1 MPARKPGASTGALKR
16 ATPASTKPHKR
27 QLSQVT
33 PSASPGSRASKR
45 LKDSAEKE
53 RSRGKATPTKSK
65 YFQEPDSE
73 DDEVDA
79 MDDQDEDDESGYEDQ
94 AASETDQPS
103 TEEPDTEDDYDSE
116 EESKK
121 KRMPKKKAGKNQGGI
136 AGGIQAVANAVL
148 EKGKELWRPGVKTG
162 LGPGKQVFI
171 EKPKPR
177 GDGGIKYVA
186 EKIHPN
192 TMVFLKDLKENN
204 DREWLKMHDAD
215 YRVSWKD
222 WEGFVE
228 ALTERIA
235 EIDETIPELPPK
247 DLVFRIYRDIRFSSD
262 PTPYKPGGRS
272 FVGSGLWMPES
283 QPLALLRANIDRK
296 PKKLRRVLAEAQL
309 RKQVLGV
316 ASNDEKKA
324 IKAFADQN
332 KENAL
337 KTKPKL
343 QFEPE
348 RTKNGSC
355 RASGAGRPTSA
366 PPAWQP
372 DSPGPPL
379 LAAVRAVLISTAAFL
394 MPKKSL
400 LNGLHLEFKCLGY
413 EADNPNIELLRL
425 RNFTLGKRIPD
436 EQVIGEQGLPTILEL
451 IRVMVPFVSPPLCLP
466 FVRVVNL
473 DCAARCYPDELLM

>member
-1 MPARKPGASTGALKR
+1 MPARKSGASKR
-16 ATPASTKPHKR
+16 ATPASRKSHKR

-33 PSASPGSRASKR
+33 PLASPGSRTSKR
-45 LKDSAEKE
+45 LKESAEKGQ
-53 RSRGKATPTKSK
+53 SRGKATPTKSK

-73 DDEVDA
+73 DD
-79 MDDQDEDDESGYEDQ
+79 DDLDTMEDEDEDEESGYEDHD
-94 AASETDQPS
+94 ASGTDQPS
-103 TEEPDTEDDYDSE
+103 TEEPDTEDDDDDDDDDSDE
-116 EESKK
+116 QTKRKRKPVSKN
-121 KRMPKKKAGKNQGGI
+121 RSGIVGGV
-136 AGGIQAVANAVL
+136 QAVANAVL

-192 TMVFLKDLKENN
+192 TMAFLKDLKANN
-204 DREWLKMHDAD
+204 DREWLKMHEVD

-228 ALTERIA
+228 TLTERIT

-262 PTPYKPGGRS
+262 PTPYKPHFAAAWSRTGRKGPYACYYVQIQPGGRS

-296 PKKLRRVLAEAQL
+296 PTKLRRVLSETQL
-309 RKQVLGV
+309 RKEVLGI

-337 KTKPKL
+337 KTKPKVC
-343 QFEPE
+343 FS
-348 RTKNGSC
+348 SC
-355 RASGAGRPTSA
+355 FCIKCARAHTRKGGQR
-366 PPAWQP
+366 
-372 DSPGPPL
+372 L
-379 LAAVRAVLISTAAFL
+379 VRVCSTAA
-394 MPKKSL
+394 PKLATSKTCMQSNTMVNPAKMKAQTCLSDEIVDWRYL
-400 LNGLHLEFKCLGY
+400 LE
-413 EADNPNIELLRL
+413 P
-425 RNFTLGKRIPD
+425 
-436 EQVIGEQGLPTILEL
+436 
-451 IRVMVPFVSPPLCLP
+451 PFIDSTSQS
-466 FVRVVNL
+466 
-473 DCAARCYPDELLM
+473 A

>member
-262 PTPYKPGGRS
+262 PTPYKPHFSAAWSRTGRKGPYACYYVQIQPGGRS

-337 KTKPKL
+337 KTKPK
-343 QFEPE
+343 
-348 RTKNGSC
+348 
-355 RASGAGRPTSA
+355 
-366 PPAWQP
+366 
-372 DSPGPPL
+372 
-379 LAAVRAVLISTAAFL
+379 
-394 MPKKSL
+394 
-400 LNGLHLEFKCLGY
+400 GY

-451 IRVMVPFVSPPLCLP
+451 IRVMVPFVTYLNS
-466 FVRVVNL
+466 VVM
-473 DCAARCYPDELLM
+473 PDDDGTSNDEATD